1 MQLTWNPALSIGNEE
16 IDKQH
21 IALFGFFGDF
31 VDGCSRGEA
40 KDKLLELHDRLKDYV
55 EHHFQAEEALMQQ
68 VNFPDLIE
76 HRRKHQSFR
85 LRLSDIRQQISS
97 QGPTLMNIIHTNKA
111 LVSWLVQ
118 HVQDLDQTF
127 GEYLKEHPPGQ
138 A

>member
-1 MQLTWNPALSIGNEE
+1 MELIWTPALSIGIEE

-40 KDKLLELHDRLKDYV
+40 KETLLELHDRLKDYV
-55 EHHFQAEEALMQQ
+55 DHHFQAEEALMQQ
-68 VNFPDLIE
+68 VNFPDLDQ

-85 LRLSDIRQQISS
+85 ECLADIRQQISS
-97 QGPTLMNIIHTNKA
+97 QGPTLMTIIQTNKA
-111 LVSWLVQ
+111 LVAWLVQ
-118 HVQDLDQTF
+118 HVQDLDQCF
-127 GEYLKEHPPGQ
+127 GEFLKEHPPGQ